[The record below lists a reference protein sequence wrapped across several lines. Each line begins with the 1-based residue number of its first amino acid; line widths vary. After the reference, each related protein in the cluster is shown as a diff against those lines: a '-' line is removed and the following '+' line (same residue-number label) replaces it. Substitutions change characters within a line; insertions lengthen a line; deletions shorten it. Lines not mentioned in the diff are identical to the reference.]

1 MVHTS
6 YLPDWRLPSSWWTIL
21 YIPAACQIC
30 ANNVFGGILKV
41 TEYIKEFDKSLFLD
55 SVNSFLRFQPERIW
69 KIMIFSAPS
78 VSCPFLSHSS
88 SPSVWYWDLYFF
100 SSLPR
105 RALFLSDKTVFVWR
119 KHNLPC
125 SFEQKI
131 LMNSDYRA
139 AWAVYR
145 EPIKEECIPTVQN
158 YSGFIHYGD
167 RIIWLIMTGNAI
179 WWQSG
184 LKTVTKSDDFS
195 TFGHL
200 TRICRSVR
208 IL

>member
-88 SPSVWYWDLYFF
+88 SPSVCYWALYFF
-100 SSLPR
+100 SSEIATLEQIFPPFPGGR
-105 RALFLSDKTVFVWR
+105 CFCRTKQFLSDGNTTCPVRLNRKSSWIRITVRRELCTVNRLRRNVFRQCKTTPV
-119 KHNLPC
+119 L
-125 SFEQKI
+125 
-131 LMNSDYRA
+131 
-139 AWAVYR
+139 
-145 EPIKEECIPTVQN
+145 
-158 YSGFIHYGD
+158 FIMG
-167 RIIWLIMTGNAI
+167 I
-179 WWQSG
+179 G
-184 LKTVTKSDDFS
+184 LYD
-195 TFGHL
+195 L
-200 TRICRSVR
+200 
-208 IL
+208 

>member
-88 SPSVWYWDLYFF
+88 SPSVWYWEIFPPF
-100 SSLPR
+100 PGGR
-105 RALFLSDKTVFVWR
+105 CFCRTKQFLSDGNTTCPVRLNRKSSWIRITVRRELCTVNRLRRNVFRQCKTTPV
-119 KHNLPC
+119 L
-125 SFEQKI
+125 
-131 LMNSDYRA
+131 
-139 AWAVYR
+139 
-145 EPIKEECIPTVQN
+145 
-158 YSGFIHYGD
+158 FIMG
-167 RIIWLIMTGNAI
+167 I
-179 WWQSG
+179 G
-184 LKTVTKSDDFS
+184 LYD
-195 TFGHL
+195 L
-200 TRICRSVR
+200 
-208 IL
+208 

>member
-1 MVHTS
+1 MPNSKVLIIRGLS
-6 YLPDWRLPSSWWTIL
+6 QNKLEM
-21 YIPAACQIC
+21 AFF
-30 ANNVFGGILKV
+30 FGGGISDWDYL
-41 TEYIKEFDKSLFLD
+41 YCLLH
-55 SVNSFLRFQPERIW
+55 
-69 KIMIFSAPS
+69 
-78 VSCPFLSHSS
+78 LS
-88 SPSVWYWDLYFF
+88 YFEICT
-100 SSLPR
+100 SSLLELR
-105 RALFLSDKTVFVWR
+105 LRSNVSALLWRAQFLSDKTVFVWR
-119 KHNLPC
+119 KHNLLL
-125 SFEQKI
+125 SFESRI

-158 YSGFIHYGD
+158 YFGFIHYGD

-184 LKTVTKSDDFS
+184 LKTVTESDDFS

-208 IL
+208 ILWQSDFSSMPYPYIPVFLFLYVLMFLCWGNGMSIY